1 MDKNGKKKL
10 TALIFVA
17 VAAATAV
24 FSGMN
29 DEDEEQR
36 KKRELTNS
44 ETTIEYLTDLPPVP
58 EEIILAKEA
67 PAPEVVQE
75 APRKSLFRSLISIPA
90 WILGHAAK
98 LLLAPILGKLFSWI
112 LIAAVFFGIL
122 CLCLKAIFPDK
133 TLKELLNWKTLLT
146 FACCTGVYIAVF
158 NLPDILNLD
167 GGKFEWTQLGVGVL
181 ALLTMILLSSY
192 FIDERKKQPQ
202 EAAA

>member
-1 MDKNGKKKL
+1 M
-10 TALIFVA
+10 
-17 VAAATAV
+17 
-24 FSGMN
+24 
-29 DEDEEQR
+29 
-36 KKRELTNS
+36 
-44 ETTIEYLTDLPPVP
+44 
-58 EEIILAKEA
+58 
-67 PAPEVVQE
+67 QE

-158 NLPDILNLD
+158 NLPDFIRPD
-167 GGKFEWTQLGVGVL
+167 GGKFGWMQLGAGTL

-192 FIDERKKQPQ
+192 FIDEKKKQQ
-202 EAAA
+202 TEAAA